1 MSNLNKLDFT
11 ALEVSRRNYLKW
23 VQDVKLHLTTKNLRL
38 TIEEKTDNPIGEAE
52 KATVMVFIQRHIHDA
67 LQTEYLAEE
76 DPYALWIVLADNFD
90 HQNDI
95 FLPEARH
102 NWQHLCFQDFKSVNE
117 YNYDVCRIRSL
128 LKFCN
133 ETLTEEDLLE
143 KTYST
148 FYASNIVLQQQYRAQ
163 KFTKFSNLIFV
174 LLLAEKQ
181 NQLLMKN
188 HQARPTRA
196 TVVPEAHY
204 STNQLPK
211 RKKRH
216 GRDSQKPSHQ
226 GQQSRGPSK
235 GGNKDLKRPSLRRP
249 RTSKIRAKHLKP

>member
-11 ALEVSRRNYLKW
+11 ALEVSGRNYLKW
-23 VQDVKLHLTTKNLRL
+23 VQDVKLHLTAKNLRPA
-38 TIEEKTDNPIGEAE
+38 IEEATDKPVGEAE
-52 KATVMVFIQRHIHDA
+52 KATAMIFIRRHIHDA

-76 DPYALWIVLADNFD
+76 DPRALWVALADRFD
-90 HQNDI
+90 HQKDI

-102 NWQHLCFQDFKSVNE
+102 DWQHLRFQDFKSVNE
-117 YNYDVCRIRSL
+117 YNSEVCRIRSL

-148 FYASNIVLQQQYRAQ
+148 FSASNIVLQQQYRAQ
-163 KFTKFSNLIFV
+163 KFTKFSDLISV

-188 HQARPTRA
+188 HQARPTGA
-196 TVVPEAHY
+196 TTVPEAHY
-204 STNQLPK
+204 STNQHPK
-211 RKKRH
+211 RQKRR
-216 GRDSQKPSHQ
+216 GKGGQKPSHQ
-226 GQQSRGPSK
+226 GQQSQGPSK
-235 GGNKDLKRPSLRRP
+235 GGNKAQKRPNLAP
-249 RTSKIRAKHLKP
+249 KAPNFKNKGIIL